1 MIDELTHDFSTLA
14 PEARAFLDRPA
25 GFYIDGR
32 WQRASRTF
40 ATYDPATTKLLGQI
54 GAGGAAEI
62 DAAVRAAQKALRSAA
77 WRDLGP
83 MGRERLLLRLA
94 ELIEAKA
101 QVIGQIDTVD
111 NGMPSWMATH
121 VNAMGAADVYRY
133 YAGWPSKLA
142 GQTMDV
148 TGPPGM
154 GKFLG
159 MTLKEPVGVVG
170 AIIPWNVPFM
180 MAAWKLAPAL
190 AAGCTVV
197 LKPAEDTSLSAV
209 VLAEL
214 LGEAGFPPGVVNIV
228 SGTGQ
233 EAGEALVKH
242 PGVAKI
248 SFTGSTVTGRR
259 IGELAG
265 QHLKK
270 ITLELG
276 GKSPTIVFD
285 DADLD
290 RAVPGAATGI
300 FLNSGQ
306 ICVAGSRLYV
316 QAGVYE
322 EVLQRLAKHLPS
334 IKVGPGLRDG
344 TFMGPLVNDKQR
356 KRVTSFIDLA
366 KSQGLNV
373 LHGQAVDKAKGYYVS
388 PTIIS
393 GASPDHRITQEE
405 IFGPVLSVYKFS
417 HIDEVI
423 AAANGTEYGLAATV
437 WSRDVDRLMT
447 VAARL
452 QCGKVSLNTS
462 GFPYPGLPEGG
473 YKASGFGRD
482 LGYNAVEQN
491 LQTKTVLLAL

>member
-1 MIDELTHDFSTLA
+1 MIDELTHDISTLA

-25 GFYIDGR
+25 GFYIDGQ
-32 WQRASRTF
+32 WQRASRSF
-40 ATYDPATTKLLGQI
+40 ATFDPATTEPLGQI
-54 GAGGAAEI
+54 GAGGVTEI
-62 DAAVRAAQKALRSAA
+62 DAAVRAAQKALQSAA
-77 WRDLGP
+77 WRDIGP
-83 MGRERLLLRLA
+83 MGRERLLVRLA
-94 ELIEAKA
+94 ELIEGKA
-101 QVIGQIDTVD
+101 QVIGQIETVD
-111 NGMPSWMATH
+111 NGMPSWMAAH
-121 VNAMGAADVYRY
+121 LNAMGAADVYRY

-142 GQTMDV
+142 GQTMEV
-148 TGPPGM
+148 NGTPGM

-159 MTLKEPVGVVG
+159 MTLREPVGVVG

-214 LGEAGFPPGVVNIV
+214 LGDAGFPPGVVNIV

-242 PGVAKI
+242 PGVGKI

-265 QHLKK
+265 RHLKK

-290 RAVPGAATGI
+290 RAVFGAATGI

-316 QAGVYE
+316 QAPVYE
-322 EVLQRLAKHLPS
+322 EVLERLAKHLPTVN
-334 IKVGPGLRDG
+334 VGPGLRDG
-344 TFMGPLVNDKQR
+344 TFMGPLVSDKQR
-356 KRVTSFIDLA
+356 KRVISYIELA
-366 KSQGLNV
+366 KNNGLNV
-373 LHGQAVDKAKGYYVS
+373 LQGQAVDQAKGYYVS

-393 GASPDHRITQEE
+393 GAAPDHRITQEE

-417 HIDEVI
+417 NIDEVI
-423 AAANGTEYGLAATV
+423 SAANGTEYGLAATV